1 MPLSHL
7 PSELASIEFATGRIF
22 ILVLDNFFAYYPEIL
37 TRADSESL
45 IGCIVCM

>member
-1 MPLSHL
+1 M
-7 PSELASIEFATGRIF
+7 FATGRTF
-22 ILVLDNFFAYYPEIL
+22 ILAPANFFAYYPEIL